1 MALQLNYR
9 QLKTQ
14 SYWVRWLLIKFN
26 VSGPILA
33 IEIKIRVA
41 MHWQYSSYFELTQHN
56 GKPLQLKILQ
66 KTTACGKV

>member
-26 VSGPILA
+26 ASGPILA
-33 IEIKIRVA
+33 IEIKLRVA
-41 MHWQYSSYFELTQHN
+41 MEWEYSSYS
-56 GKPLQLKILQ
+56 
-66 KTTACGKV
+66 